1 MTLLIS
7 CSGGL
12 ISEGGDVLFE
22 LHLSEPSTDAVTV
35 EYHALPNGSANDDD
49 MDSWSGF
56 TGTYMSGTVTFAPG
70 ETTGYITIGTSS
82 DYDDERDEG
91 FTLRLSNVSGSASFS
106 GGADE
111 IRANGIILDDD
122 GVGSNVML
130 LASPG
135 PEFEGLGA
143 SQLIPIMID
152 LSRPLP
158 SEQTFGVTA
167 AGLTAVEGSD
177 FELVTDSITFATGQ
191 TSAVVW
197 VRLFGDAN
205 EEGTETF
212 SLQFESEVGSLLNGT
227 IPAVT
232 VSIVDGGL
240 SAVTPDVNAD
250 EDETTEDETVDVED
264 SQPAGGTNGNDNLI
278 GTAEGDIL
286 RGKVGNDTLSG
297 AAGDDT
303 LIGGSG
309 SDRILGGSGNDHLSG
324 GSGADNLKAGAGD
337 DFLTGG
343 GGGDKLIAGQGADVL
358 IGGGSSDTLTGGG
371 GRDTL
376 SGGRGHDILKS
387 GSGNDILRG
396 GTGNDK
402 LLGSGGQDSL
412 LGDSGADILSGGGGR
427 DYLDG
432 GRGDDTLTGGSNAD
446 TFAMDIARGGNDTI
460 TDMKSAD
467 KLVFYEKG
475 DVLESDTAEDFVDA
489 FGTVTEDGVLFDFGD
504 STLLLEGV
512 ETLEEL
518 YDNASFDYG
527 L

>member
-1 MTLLIS
+1 M
-7 CSGGL
+7 
-12 ISEGGDVLFE
+12 
-22 LHLSEPSTDAVTV
+22 
-35 EYHALPNGSANDDD
+35 
-49 MDSWSGF
+49 
-56 TGTYMSGTVTFAPG
+56 
-70 ETTGYITIGTSS
+70 
-82 DYDDERDEG
+82 
-91 FTLRLSNVSGSASFS
+91 SGSASFS

-135 PEFEGLGA
+135 PEFEGLEA

-197 VRLFGDAN
+197 VKLFGDAK

-232 VSIVDGGL
+232 VSIVDGGV
-240 SAVTPDVNAD
+240 SAVTPDVNVD
-250 EDETTEDETVDVED
+250 EDETVDVED
-264 SQPAGGTNGNDNLI
+264 SQPVDGTNGNDNLI
-278 GTAEGDIL
+278 GTAEGDML

-303 LIGGSG
+303 LIGGAG
-309 SDRILGGSGNDHLSG
+309 SDRILGGSGNDRLSG
-324 GSGADNLKAGAGD
+324 GSGADNLNAGAGD
-337 DFLTGG
+337 DLLKGG

-358 IGGGSSDTLTGGG
+358 IGGGSSDTLIGGG
-371 GRDTL
+371 GSDTL

-396 GTGNDK
+396 GAGNDK
-402 LLGSGGQDSL
+402 LLGNGGQDSL
-412 LGDSGADILSGGGGR
+412 LGDTGTDILSGGGGR

-432 GRGDDTLTGGSNAD
+432 GKDDDILTGGSKAD

-460 TDMKSAD
+460 TDMKGAD
-467 KLVFYEKG
+467 TLVFYEKG
-475 DVLESDTAEDFVDA
+475 DVLESSTAEGFVDA
-489 FGTVTEDGVLFDFGD
+489 FATVTEDGVLFDFGN

-518 YDNASFDYG
+518 YDNVSFDYD